1 MYVSAWIGGNMSK
14 LIVGRHTE
22 TIFNYESIFSGCID
36 IPLSSNGINQAVAM
50 LDSIYAEDIDVVFT
64 SKLLRAQETA
74 AILMQAYYE
83 AKKCR
88 YPVFVE
94 NFVKDNSVEDKRYI
108 PVFSDQ
114 RLNERSYGILE
125 GLDKKQV
132 EEEYGKQQLFAW
144 RRGWSEAP
152 EGGES
157 LCNVCNRVHQFLDE
171 VIIPLLEKKKNVLI
185 ICHQNSMRA
194 IKIIVDG
201 IKHENVEHIEF
212 KNGQFLSF
220 NYFSGKLL
228 SDK

>member
-1 MYVSAWIGGNMSK
+1 MSK

-22 TIFNYESIFSGCID
+22 TIFNYESIFSGCMD
-36 IPLSSNGINQAVAM
+36 VPLSSNGINQALAM
-50 LDSIYAEDIDVVFT
+50 LDSIYAEDIDVVFS
-64 SKLLRAQETA
+64 SKLLRTKETA

-88 YPVFVE
+88 YPVFAGNFVE
-94 NFVKDNSVEDKRYI
+94 NNDVEDKRYI

-132 EEEYGKQQLFAW
+132 EEEYGKQQLYAW

-157 LCNVCNRVHQFLDE
+157 LCNVCERVRQFLDE

-194 IKIIVDG
+194 IKIIIDD
-201 IKHENVEHIEF
+201 IKQENVEHIEF

-220 NYFSGKLL
+220 NYYNGNLL
-228 SDK
+228 SED